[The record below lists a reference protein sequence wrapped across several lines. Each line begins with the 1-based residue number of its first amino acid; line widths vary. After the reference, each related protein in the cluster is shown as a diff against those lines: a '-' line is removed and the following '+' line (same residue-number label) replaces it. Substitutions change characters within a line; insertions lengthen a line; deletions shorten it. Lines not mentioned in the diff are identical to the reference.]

1 MTNVEEGILKII
13 YAEDVEV
20 RFPKSQEASKF
31 EFPSVLS
38 KIKFRRRLACSD
50 SVLLGHKTVVG
61 QLLYLCTNLHGS
73 V

>member
-1 MTNVEEGILKII
+1 MTNVEGGILKII

-20 RFPKSQEASKF
+20 RFPSQEASKF

-50 SVLLGHKTVVG
+50 SVLLCHKTVVG